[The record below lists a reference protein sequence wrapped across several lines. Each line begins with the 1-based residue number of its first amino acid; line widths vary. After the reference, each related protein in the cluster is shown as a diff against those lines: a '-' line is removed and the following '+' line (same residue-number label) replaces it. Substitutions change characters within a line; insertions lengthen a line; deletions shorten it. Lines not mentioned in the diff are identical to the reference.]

1 MQIFDLSPDAP
12 AINNINVAEDVRT
25 PLTPTT
31 GSPVTVGGGATP
43 ASPVSVTVLS
53 ANSARAIATI
63 LNTGTKIAYL
73 REGTAAATV
82 ANVGYPLLPNRLLE
96 IGSTFR
102 YLGAIQGIC
111 ASNESTTLVVN
122 ESTIIPS

>member
-1 MQIFDLSPDAP
+1 MQIFNLSPDAP
-12 AINNINVAEDVRT
+12 AINNINITEDVRT
-25 PLTPTT
+25 PLAPVT
-31 GSPVTVGGGATP
+31 GSPVTLAAAAT
-43 ASPVSVTVLS
+43 PVSVTVLA

-82 ANVGYPLLPNRLLE
+82 ANAGYPLLPNRLLE

-111 ASNESTTLVVN
+111 APNETTTLVVN
-122 ESTIIPS
+122 ESTVIP